1 MKTLVLLALLF
12 LQSNLQ
18 VTSVESFHGVLT
30 LPVSLKTTDGKELS
44 KGHYDVEIR
53 PESGQ
58 YSILF
63 IKDGSSVS
71 VKGKTIDQG
80 VHELPA
86 TIPII
91 GTHFLRSSEDHLR
104 TAQER
109 QFSQTGLP
117 QYAEESRDWKATLRA
132 YRNNA
137 SAVYFIFQVRDKQA
151 KWKRVDFE
159 LREQLAAP
167 GRK

>member
-1 MKTLVLLALLF
+1 MKPLVLLALILI
-12 LQSNLQ
+12 QSNPR
-18 VTSVESFHGVLT
+18 VTSTESFHGVLT
-30 LPVSLKTTDGKELS
+30 LPTPLKTTDGKELA

-53 PESGQ
+53 PENGQ

-63 IKDGSSVS
+63 IKDGSSIS
-71 VKGKTIDQG
+71 VKGKMVDEGEQ
-80 VHELPA
+80 ELPA

-132 YRNNA
+132 YRNNL
-137 SAVYFIFQVRDKQA
+137 SAVFFIFQVRDNRA

-159 LREQLAAP
+159 LREQLTPQA
-167 GRK
+167 RR